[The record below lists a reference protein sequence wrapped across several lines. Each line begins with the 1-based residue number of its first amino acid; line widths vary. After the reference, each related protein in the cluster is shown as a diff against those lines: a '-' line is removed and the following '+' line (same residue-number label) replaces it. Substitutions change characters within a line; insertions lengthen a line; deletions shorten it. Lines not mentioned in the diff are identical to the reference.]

1 MMRPKKDI
9 NNYIKE
15 FNNKIKN
22 KNCNIRIEDLK
33 SVIPFQIPD
42 SLNREIVPNP
52 RNKKIFF

>member
-1 MMRPKKDI
+1 MRPKKDI